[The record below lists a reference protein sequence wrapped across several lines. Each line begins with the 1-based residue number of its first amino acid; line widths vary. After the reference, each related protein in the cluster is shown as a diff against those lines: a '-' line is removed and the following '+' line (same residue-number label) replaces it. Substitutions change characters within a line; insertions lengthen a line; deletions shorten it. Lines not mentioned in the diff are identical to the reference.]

1 MEKKYFAIRY
11 GRKLGVIYD
20 TWDNVKQYVE
30 NYPNSKFKSF
40 ENKEDAEE
48 FMVSGKDI
56 KFATNDT
63 IDNKIS
69 KLAPDEVMAFVDGSY
84 KDKME
89 GCSKGKIGYGVVLIT
104 KSEKKKLSGSCCNE
118 EMLNLHNIAGE
129 LLGTK
134 RAVRWVAERSQFH
147 TLDLYFDFNGIAY
160 FSKNWGKPNKFID
173 EYIDF
178 IDKQTININYYKV
191 KAHTGIEYNEE
202 ADKLAKESLTKE
214 PSEEDCK

>member
-1 MEKKYFAIRY
+1 
-11 GRKLGVIYD
+11 
-20 TWDNVKQYVE
+20 
-30 NYPNSKFKSF
+30 
-40 ENKEDAEE
+40 
-48 FMVSGKDI
+48 MVSGKDI

-147 TLDLYFDFNGIAY
+147 SRDLDFDFNGIAY

-191 KAHTGIEYNEE
+191 KAHTGIKYNEE

-214 PSEEDCK
+214 SSEEDCK